1 MDITINGRAAD
12 ITLETETTLGEIL
25 GGLEQWL
32 RGSGHILSGLRLDGE
47 LIGSAS
53 MGEVF
58 NRELAGIRSIDI
70 LTSTRGEL
78 MAEALLAA
86 GNFLKAYGEA
96 SFAEQGLI
104 REQWEGTPAAGFL
117 AGEAPD
123 LAGELAKTFRGNGL
137 SLPQWEALIGERL
150 RELADPLEEAL
161 AMEKAVTGIA
171 RRLEDLPLDI
181 QTGKDARAAETVS
194 LFSGLTEKIFR
205 LFSLFRERGLVTEDP
220 ASDDPPVDELA
231 EEFTLALR
239 ELLAAYEA
247 KDAVLVGD
255 LAEYELAPRLL
266 RLYSALN
273 SPSPRKVIMGEE

>member
-1 MDITINGRAAD
+1 MDITINGNAAD

-25 GGLEQWL
+25 GGIEHWI

-53 MGEVF
+53 LDEVF

-70 LTSTRGEL
+70 LTSTRGEV
-78 MAEALLAA
+78 MAEALLTARD
-86 GNFLKAYGEA
+86 FLKAYGDA
-96 SFAEQGLI
+96 SFAGQGPI
-104 REQWEGTPAAGFL
+104 REQWEGNPASGFL

-137 SLPQWEALIGERL
+137 PLPRWEALIGERL
-150 RELADPLEEAL
+150 RELANPLEEAVN
-161 AMEKAVTGIA
+161 MEKAVTGIA

-181 QTGKDARAAETVS
+181 QTGKDAQAVETVS
-194 LFSGLTEKIFR
+194 LFSALTEKFFR
-205 LFSLFRERGLVTEDP
+205 LLPLLRERGLLTEDP
-220 ASDDPPVDELA
+220 ASGGPSVDELA
-231 EEFTLALR
+231 GEFTLVLR

-266 RLYSALN
+266 RLYSVLD
-273 SPSPRKVIMGEE
+273 SPWKIVKGEG